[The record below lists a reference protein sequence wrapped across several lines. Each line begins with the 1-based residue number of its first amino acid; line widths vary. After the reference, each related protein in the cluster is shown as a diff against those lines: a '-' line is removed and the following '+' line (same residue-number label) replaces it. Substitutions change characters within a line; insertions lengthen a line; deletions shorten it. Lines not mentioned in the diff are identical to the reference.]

1 MKILLVDDHKLL
13 GQGLAKM
20 LVKYE
25 DIEEV
30 KVIDNPVRLE
40 EIESLVKSEDFDII
54 LLDINIKKIIDI
66 DGLELCREILKVDQT
81 AKIIMLTGYDFYG
94 LEKEAREIGA
104 AGFINK
110 EIEIE
115 DLYTSIKK
123 VINGDKIFK
132 IEEDKYM
139 DLTDKEIDIVRL
151 YAMGLTRQEIADKLD
166 ISLRTIANHLQN
178 IYSKLDVKNYQE
190 MIRKATLLGYVK
202 ENLI

>member
-1 MKILLVDDHKLL
+1 
-13 GQGLAKM
+13 M